1 MVVAFSP
8 VTASKHIKEKYYR
21 YLKTSFKMGEPYK
34 KEYEALLENQDAF
47 AKGPYLDVTDAFEKG
62 KCIAELIEEGI
73 LPKSFSKINMNMT
86 RPLYLHQEKAIRKV
100 ATENRN
106 LVVSTGTGS
115 GKTESFLIPIL
126 RELATEA
133 ETGTLC
139 PGVRALLIYP
149 MNALANDQTE
159 RLRSLL
165 SNYPEIK
172 FGVYT
177 GQTKQKDAD
186 AIEDYKSLNNGNLP
200 CENELISR
208 DQMIASPPHILITN
222 YAMLEYLMVRPRDSI
237 FFDGE
242 FATHWKFIVFDEAHV
257 YSGSTG
263 IEVSMLFRRL
273 KAKLGN
279 QKITYILTSATLG
292 GKEDNKQ
299 VAEFAEKL
307 CSAPFDSSDIVRADR
322 IIPST
327 RHDISPLPIQFYEN
341 VAHAIDMNCPDS
353 EILEIIGKAK
363 EGVLESELYDLI
375 VHDQNYWAIRS
386 LLSSPETVKQ
396 IADSMNW
403 TQKQLSDFV
412 SVASMAEK
420 NGGKLFDARYHMF
433 LRATESVFVTLPPDS
448 HVMLHRSTNRYDIT
462 TNTSFKVFEAATCSF
477 CSAVYLVGKIE
488 NGKLEQYNMS
498 DDISTKELFL
508 LADSINDTDNDHI
521 LEDEGIEA
529 EAYRI
534 CPYCGSIHKDGAKT
548 HCEHITT
555 SYVKVYRVKFT
566 TERHTLTK
574 CLHCENVNTAGVLRM
589 FFSGQEASTSVIGTA
604 LFQELPSYKVTVQKR
619 DADDEFGD
627 DFGFSET
634 IKEKTA
640 KQFIAFSDSRQAA
653 AFYASYL
660 NISYNDI
667 LYKRLIVE
675 ALKKR
680 EASGGL
686 MVPSFVDLLKTVFE
700 KNNIK
705 GRTSFEA
712 DSDFGIQKEA
722 WKAILAELVDSNGN
736 TSLSHFGLIGIE
748 TDVSGSYKKYHIN
761 ENEFRSLCSIFA
773 ASMMT
778 DAALKYDAP
787 LNESDLEDFTHGG
800 AEYSYTVSESGKRK
814 KAFIPSKAGLSN
826 KRVDYLQKI
835 TKKKGIELSLDDA
848 TDFLKLLWDK
858 VFVLRGIVARDS
870 GTSYKVDTS
879 KIRITNSKPW
889 FICKKCRR
897 LTCHNIED
905 VCPTYQCDGELIPI
919 DPSIEFKENH
929 YYRLFNDM
937 EIRDLRIV
945 EHTAQLDRDMA
956 YEFQKK
962 FKQKEIDILS
972 CSTTF
977 EMGVDVGSLE
987 TVFMRNV
994 PPMPSNYAQRAG
1006 RAGRSKQSAAFA
1018 LTFCNKSNHDFSYF
1032 HDPAKMIKGKI
1043 APPNYVVENDKI
1055 AIRHLYASAMSSFWK
1070 IHPELFK
1077 TIGQFL
1083 RKNEMGED
1091 GFECLK
1097 NYLYSEPSSLR
1108 DYLTTFLPAVLT
1120 EKFDVAH
1127 FGWVASLIG
1136 EKGVL
1141 TEAIQMYRYEIDLLE
1156 AVKKQRIEKGT
1167 YVDGIIQRIAAYERE
1182 DILSFLSRKNV
1193 LPKYGFPVDTVE
1205 MTVTDAKKGRGYG
1218 LQLQRDL
1225 SMAISEYAPGS
1236 QIVANNNLIT
1246 SRYIKKIPKIGW
1258 KMYSYIQCDECRT
1271 LNIKPFAEDEPGKD
1285 GITECCQCH
1294 KKFTSSPKVFLIP
1307 AQGFIADGNMIRK
1320 PGLKKPERTYRG
1332 EISYVGF
1339 NNSVQENTY
1348 SIGNAIVSVRSSQ
1361 NDEMAVLNKSPFYV
1375 CENCGY
1381 SEVDENQFTGIKKKK
1396 HKISSG
1402 YPCSN
1407 EHLRLFSLG
1416 YRFLT
1421 DVVRIRFDNYVIED
1435 WEHGLSILYGF
1446 LRGACS
1452 YLNIEENDISGC
1464 LQYEPV
1470 DGRPNYSIVVFDNT
1484 PGGAGHAKRLDNEI
1498 ALYNILTHTLKM
1510 MKGCVCGGEVG
1521 DSSCYSCLRSY
1532 KNQKYHDLLK
1542 RKYVIEFV
1550 EQILDERM

>member
-1 MVVAFSP
+1 MDTNHIAQVLQDKKLQKHLNTKINRQFKTCRYIGDIVISEDEYIILKAYLRSICRKYLNTSERYITSPIFAVALVQIGIHKYDGRFWPHVEREIGMELPGSYQKWIGRSFYKTLEKYNKYKVAENEMMNNILLHCFITNYYASDLFDFLFAYYQIDLERDLTSNSKEMRDYLMQSMASGENTARAYKIKKHTSDAVAFNTRGCKIRVGKILRFMDNALFYGLFPRTSQNRIAQLFCKWADESKKFNQAKKAIAGLTKRGEKRYSSP
-8 VTASKHIKEKYYR
+8 YLRYNGNQNRFELVLPPQYIHLATNEELPNLHWKIVFSNVEKTLEAESENCVTGCKTRIVSDIYIPSDNIFDSIRIELIKNDAEVIHKFTNIRAACIRFFDNNWELIHY
-21 YLKTSFKMGEPYK
+21 TD
-34 KEYEALLENQDAF
+34 ALPIGDAF
-47 AKGPYLDVTDAFEKG
+47 AFTHTEDALYTDSDAVYNCEYLNG
-62 KCIAELIEEGI
+62 LNLYSMELIKGDIIRLPDGRALPVGSALEDGLLKNNLKNGVYVMREGVKHPVFSAVPSIYFRMSPTQERGTLIRINEEKYRFDI
-73 LPKSFSKINMNMT
+73 ARAIKCNM
-86 RPLYLHQEKAIRKV
+86 QD
-100 ATENRN
+100 
-106 LVVSTGTGS
+106 
-115 GKTESFLIPIL
+115 KTDEYGYIL
-126 RELATEA
+126 RLSDYIKTD
-133 ETGTLC
+133 GIFRVNIDI
-139 PGVRALLIYP
+139 PNSRK
-149 MNALANDQTE
+149 ANDYSFAVINQ
-159 RLRSLL
+159 
-165 SNYPEIK
+165 
-172 FGVYT
+172 F
-177 GQTKQKDAD
+177 
-186 AIEDYKSLNNGNLP
+186 DYK
-200 CENELISR
+200 
-208 DQMIASPPHILITN
+208 
-222 YAMLEYLMVRPRDSI
+222 Y
-237 FFDGE
+237 
-242 FATHWKFIVFDEAHV
+242 
-257 YSGSTG
+257 
-263 IEVSMLFRRL
+263 
-273 KAKLGN
+273 
-279 QKITYILTSATLG
+279 
-292 GKEDNKQ
+292 ED
-299 VAEFAEKL
+299 
-307 CSAPFDSSDIVRADR
+307 APFI
-322 IIPST
+322 
-327 RHDISPLPIQFYEN
+327 
-341 VAHAIDMNCPDS
+341 
-353 EILEIIGKAK
+353 
-363 EGVLESELYDLI
+363 
-375 VHDQNYWAIRS
+375 
-386 LLSSPETVKQ
+386 
-396 IADSMNW
+396 
-403 TQKQLSDFV
+403 
-412 SVASMAEK
+412 
-420 NGGKLFDARYHMF
+420 
-433 LRATESVFVTLPPDS
+433 
-448 HVMLHRSTNRYDIT
+448 
-462 TNTSFKVFEAATCSF
+462 
-477 CSAVYLVGKIE
+477 
-488 NGKLEQYNMS
+488 
-498 DDISTKELFL
+498 
-508 LADSINDTDNDHI
+508 
-521 LEDEGIEA
+521 
-529 EAYRI
+529 
-534 CPYCGSIHKDGAKT
+534 
-548 HCEHITT
+548 
-555 SYVKVYRVKFT
+555 
-566 TERHTLTK
+566 
-574 CLHCENVNTAGVLRM
+574 
-589 FFSGQEASTSVIGTA
+589 
-604 LFQELPSYKVTVQKR
+604 
-619 DADDEFGD
+619 
-627 DFGFSET
+627 
-634 IKEKTA
+634 
-640 KQFIAFSDSRQAA
+640 
-653 AFYASYL
+653 
-660 NISYNDI
+660 
-667 LYKRLIVE
+667 
-675 ALKKR
+675 
-680 EASGGL
+680 
-686 MVPSFVDLLKTVFE
+686 
-700 KNNIK
+700 
-705 GRTSFEA
+705 
-712 DSDFGIQKEA
+712 
-722 WKAILAELVDSNGN
+722 
-736 TSLSHFGLIGIE
+736 
-748 TDVSGSYKKYHIN
+748 
-761 ENEFRSLCSIFA
+761 
-773 ASMMT
+773 
-778 DAALKYDAP
+778 
-787 LNESDLEDFTHGG
+787 
-800 AEYSYTVSESGKRK
+800 
-814 KAFIPSKAGLSN
+814 
-826 KRVDYLQKI
+826 
-835 TKKKGIELSLDDA
+835 
-848 TDFLKLLWDK
+848 
-858 VFVLRGIVARDS
+858 
-870 GTSYKVDTS
+870 
-879 KIRITNSKPW
+879 
-889 FICKKCRR
+889 
-897 LTCHNIED
+897 
-905 VCPTYQCDGELIPI
+905 
-919 DPSIEFKENH
+919 
-929 YYRLFNDM
+929 YRLFNDM

-1055 AIRHLYASAMSSFWK
+1055 AIRHLYASAMSFFWK

-1127 FGWVASLIG
+1127 FGWVASLVG

-1271 LNIKPFAEDEPGKD
+1271 LNIKPFTEDEPGKER
-1285 GITECCQCH
+1285 ITECCQCH

-1421 DVVRIRFDNYVIED
+1421 DVVRIRFDNYIIED

-1510 MKGCVCGGEVG
+1510 MKCCVCGGEVG

>member
-21 YLKTSFKMGEPYK
+21 YLKTTFKMGEPYK

-133 ETGTLC
+133 EAGTLC

-186 AIEDYKSLNNGNLP
+186 AIEDYKSLNNGNPP

-222 YAMLEYLMVRPRDSI
+222 YAMLEYLMVRPRDSV

-299 VAEFAEKL
+299 VAEFAKKL

-327 RHDISPLPIQFYEN
+327 RHDISALPIQFYEKI
-341 VAHAIDMNCPDS
+341 AYAIDMNCPDS

-363 EGVLESELYDLI
+363 EGALESELYDLI
-375 VHDQNYWAIRS
+375 VHDRNYWRIRS
-386 LLSSPETVKQ
+386 LLSSPETVRRV
-396 IADSMNW
+396 ADSMNW

-412 SVASMAEK
+412 SVASVAEK

-448 HVMLHRSTNRYDIT
+448 HVMLHRSTNRYDMA

-477 CSAVYLVGKIE
+477 CAAVYLVGKIE

-498 DDISTKELFL
+498 DDISTKEVFL
-508 LADSINDTDNDHI
+508 LADSVNDTDNDHI
-521 LEDEGIEA
+521 LEDEGIAA

-534 CPYCGSIHKDGAKT
+534 CPYCGSIHKDGVKT

-604 LFQELPSYKVTVQKR
+604 LFQELPSYKVTVQKH

-627 DFGFSET
+627 DFGFFET

-660 NISYNDI
+660 NI
-667 LYKRLIVE
+667 
-675 ALKKR
+675 
-680 EASGGL
+680 
-686 MVPSFVDLLKTVFE
+686 
-700 KNNIK
+700 
-705 GRTSFEA
+705 
-712 DSDFGIQKEA
+712 
-722 WKAILAELVDSNGN
+722 
-736 TSLSHFGLIGIE
+736 
-748 TDVSGSYKKYHIN
+748 
-761 ENEFRSLCSIFA
+761 
-773 ASMMT
+773 
-778 DAALKYDAP
+778 
-787 LNESDLEDFTHGG
+787 
-800 AEYSYTVSESGKRK
+800 
-814 KAFIPSKAGLSN
+814 
-826 KRVDYLQKI
+826 
-835 TKKKGIELSLDDA
+835 
-848 TDFLKLLWDK
+848 
-858 VFVLRGIVARDS
+858 
-870 GTSYKVDTS
+870 
-879 KIRITNSKPW
+879 
-889 FICKKCRR
+889 
-897 LTCHNIED
+897 TCHNIED

-1055 AIRHLYASAMSSFWK
+1055 AIRHLYASAMSFFWK
-1070 IHPELFK
+1070 IHPELFQ

-1091 GFECLK
+1091 GFEHLK
-1097 NYLYSEPSSLR
+1097 NYLYSKPSGLR
-1108 DYLTTFLPAVLT
+1108 DYLATFLPAVLT

-1156 AVKKQRIEKGT
+1156 AVKKQRIEKET

-1205 MTVTDAKKGRGYG
+1205 MTVTDARKGRGYG

-1246 SRYIKKIPKIGW
+1246 SRYIKKVPKIGW

-1271 LNIKPFAEDEPGKD
+1271 LNITPFTEDEPGT
-1285 GITECCQCH
+1285 GRITECCQCH

-1307 AQGFIADGNMIRK
+1307 AQGFIADGNAIRK
-1320 PGLKKPERTYRG
+1320 PGLK
-1332 EISYVGF
+1332 SQ
-1339 NNSVQENTY
+1339 SVHTEVKFLMSDLTIVFRKT
-1348 SIGNAIVSVRSSQ
+1348 SIA
-1361 NDEMAVLNKSPFYV
+1361 
-1375 CENCGY
+1375 
-1381 SEVDENQFTGIKKKK
+1381 
-1396 HKISSG
+1396 
-1402 YPCSN
+1402 
-1407 EHLRLFSLG
+1407 
-1416 YRFLT
+1416 
-1421 DVVRIRFDNYVIED
+1421 
-1435 WEHGLSILYGF
+1435 
-1446 LRGACS
+1446 
-1452 YLNIEENDISGC
+1452 
-1464 LQYEPV
+1464 
-1470 DGRPNYSIVVFDNT
+1470 
-1484 PGGAGHAKRLDNEI
+1484 
-1498 ALYNILTHTLKM
+1498 
-1510 MKGCVCGGEVG
+1510 
-1521 DSSCYSCLRSY
+1521 
-1532 KNQKYHDLLK
+1532 
-1542 RKYVIEFV
+1542 
-1550 EQILDERM
+1550 

>member
-1 MVVAFSP
+1 
-8 VTASKHIKEKYYR
+8 
-21 YLKTSFKMGEPYK
+21 
-34 KEYEALLENQDAF
+34 
-47 AKGPYLDVTDAFEKG
+47 
-62 KCIAELIEEGI
+62 
-73 LPKSFSKINMNMT
+73 
-86 RPLYLHQEKAIRKV
+86 
-100 ATENRN
+100 
-106 LVVSTGTGS
+106 
-115 GKTESFLIPIL
+115 
-126 RELATEA
+126 
-133 ETGTLC
+133 
-139 PGVRALLIYP
+139 
-149 MNALANDQTE
+149 
-159 RLRSLL
+159 
-165 SNYPEIK
+165 
-172 FGVYT
+172 
-177 GQTKQKDAD
+177 
-186 AIEDYKSLNNGNLP
+186 
-200 CENELISR
+200 
-208 DQMIASPPHILITN
+208 
-222 YAMLEYLMVRPRDSI
+222 
-237 FFDGE
+237 
-242 FATHWKFIVFDEAHV
+242 
-257 YSGSTG
+257 
-263 IEVSMLFRRL
+263 
-273 KAKLGN
+273 
-279 QKITYILTSATLG
+279 
-292 GKEDNKQ
+292 
-299 VAEFAEKL
+299 
-307 CSAPFDSSDIVRADR
+307 
-322 IIPST
+322 
-327 RHDISPLPIQFYEN
+327 
-341 VAHAIDMNCPDS
+341 
-353 EILEIIGKAK
+353 
-363 EGVLESELYDLI
+363 
-375 VHDQNYWAIRS
+375 
-386 LLSSPETVKQ
+386 
-396 IADSMNW
+396 
-403 TQKQLSDFV
+403 
-412 SVASMAEK
+412 
-420 NGGKLFDARYHMF
+420 
-433 LRATESVFVTLPPDS
+433 
-448 HVMLHRSTNRYDIT
+448 
-462 TNTSFKVFEAATCSF
+462 
-477 CSAVYLVGKIE
+477 
-488 NGKLEQYNMS
+488 
-498 DDISTKELFL
+498 
-508 LADSINDTDNDHI
+508 
-521 LEDEGIEA
+521 
-529 EAYRI
+529 
-534 CPYCGSIHKDGAKT
+534 
-548 HCEHITT
+548 
-555 SYVKVYRVKFT
+555 
-566 TERHTLTK
+566 
-574 CLHCENVNTAGVLRM
+574 M

-604 LFQELPSYKVTVQKR
+604 LFQELPSYKVTVQKH

-736 TSLSHFGLIGIE
+736 TSLSHFVLIGIE

-1055 AIRHLYASAMSSFWK
+1055 AIRHLYASAMSFFWK

-1484 PGGAGHAKRLDNEI
+1484 PGGAGHAKRLDSEI